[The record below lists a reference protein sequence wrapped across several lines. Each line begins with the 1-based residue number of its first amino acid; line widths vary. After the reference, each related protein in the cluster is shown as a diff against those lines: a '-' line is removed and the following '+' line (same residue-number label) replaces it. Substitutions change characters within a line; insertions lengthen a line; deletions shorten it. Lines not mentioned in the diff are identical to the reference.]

1 MIARHVRP
9 GPECFIWIDFPNP
22 LGWGASYENC
32 GNTWQALKSYLPSHL
47 AHTLFNKLPFLTTAI
62 HAIPK
67 QVLGRQKRGTGEEND
82 LFNTM
87 IAKTILGMKVNALLN
102 SRTGQGKN
110 SFYLFN
116 FNRPNL
122 KFVIKNRQLWSQARV
137 SKKQLAF
144 YCRRYMLPC
153 KYGKLTGDH
162 KIKVLKKVHL
172 RMTIFSAA
180 FLL

>member
-1 MIARHVRP
+1 
-9 GPECFIWIDFPNP
+9 
-22 LGWGASYENC
+22 
-32 GNTWQALKSYLPSHL
+32 
-47 AHTLFNKLPFLTTAI
+47 
-62 HAIPK
+62 
-67 QVLGRQKRGTGEEND
+67 
-82 LFNTM
+82 
-87 IAKTILGMKVNALLN
+87 MKVNALN

-137 SKKQLAF
+137 SKKPLAF